1 MKRMFACLTI
11 LALMATPYLPI
22 ALTQQDTASTDPDLQ
37 SKPPTQHTVSYNL
50 NFGDENY
57 FSGLAREKEF
67 ATYGLIDRGDGKIRS
82 LTDPNV
88 VLLDLEEMYGFL
100 DTDEYTGSVNPSLWE
115 ESRLNFNYGLYK
127 VTDGVYQ
134 VRGYSI
140 ANVTFVETDN
150 GWFVMDV
157 STSTEC
163 AKAALDLV
171 EKNLGVRPIYAVSY
185 SHTHSDHYSGVK
197 MFVTE
202 EQVANGSVRVFA
214 PDGFMEKVASENI
227 YAGAAMG
234 RRAVYQFSAERPG
247 QQGAVDA
254 GLGKSTYGITS
265 TLIAPTDVIKVNQS
279 VVVDGLEVQFQLT
292 PGTEA
297 PAEMNTY
304 IPKYKTLFGAE
315 NVNGTLHN
323 VYTLRGAEI
332 RDALAWAKY
341 IDEAIVS
348 WPDMEYICSSHNWP
362 RYGNE
367 TCITYLENHRD
378 IYKFIHDRTLNLLN
392 KGYTLNEVGRMVKLP
407 PALEKEWTTH
417 GYYGTVSHN
426 ARAVAQRYLG
436 FYDSNPSNLNPL
448 MQEDAAKKYVEYM
461 GGAESIL
468 ALAKRDFDNG
478 EYAWVAEVLNR
489 VVFADPDNMSARA
502 LLADALE
509 QLGYQAESA
518 IWRNAYIQGAT
529 ELRHGTPPASDYQFT
544 SVDMVSAM
552 TLELII
558 DYLAV
563 MYDGIKSQEDDF
575 TFNVILTDSL
585 EQAHVIV
592 RHSVINYRVADAED
606 VLPEADI
613 TVSASKIDF
622 VKMVNT
628 KVISEEVNIEGDR
641 EQFTAF
647 IENTDIFTRD
657 FGIVLP

>member
-1 MKRMFACLTI
+1 MIACLAI
-11 LALMATPYLPI
+11 FALMATPYLPI
-22 ALTQQDTASTDPDLQ
+22 ALTQKTDVSAEPDLQ
-37 SKPPTQHTVSYNL
+37 PKLPTQHTVSYNL
-50 NFGDENY
+50 NFGDDNY
-57 FSGLAREKEF
+57 FSGLAKEQEF

-82 LTDPNV
+82 LIDPKV
-88 VLLDLEEMYGFL
+88 VLIDLEEMYGFL
-100 DTDEYTGSVNPSLWE
+100 NTDEYAGSVNPSLWE

-127 VTDGVYQ
+127 VTDGIYQ

-157 STSTEC
+157 SSSMEC
-163 AKAALDLV
+163 AKAAFDLV
-171 EKNLGVRPIYAVSY
+171 EKNLGVRPIYAISY
-185 SHTHSDHYSGVK
+185 SHTHTDHYSGAK
-197 MFVTE
+197 IFVTE
-202 EQVANGSVRVFA
+202 EQIADGSVRVFA

-227 YAGAAMG
+227 YVGAAMG

-247 QQGAVDA
+247 QYGAVDS
-254 GLGKSTYGITS
+254 GLGKSIYGQTS

-378 IYKFIHDRTLNLLN
+378 TYKFIHDRTLNLLN
-392 KGYTLNEVGRMVKLP
+392 KGYTLNEVGRMVVLP
-407 PALEKEWTTH
+407 SALEKEWTTH

-461 GGAESIL
+461 GGAEAIL
-468 ALAKRDFDNG
+468 RLAQADYDKG

-489 VVFADPDNMSARA
+489 VVFADPQNMEARA

-529 ELRHGTPPASDYQFT
+529 ELRHGTPLASDYQFI

-552 TLELII
+552 TLDLIL
-558 DYLAV
+558 DFLAIK
-563 MYDGIKSQEDDF
+563 YDGIKCQDDDF
-575 TFNVILTDSL
+575 TFNVKLTDSL
-585 EQAHVIV
+585 EQAHVMV
-592 RHSVINYRVADAED
+592 RNSVINYRLADAENA
-606 VLPEADI
+606 LPEADI
-613 TVSASKIDF
+613 TISAAKLGF
-622 VKMVNT
+622 VKMLNT
-628 KVISEEVNIEGDR
+628 KALTDETQIEGDS
-641 EQFTAF
+641 EQFVSF
-647 IENTDIFTRD
+647 LENTDTFTRD

>member
-1 MKRMFACLTI
+1 MIACLAI
-11 LALMATPYLPI
+11 FALMATPYLPI
-22 ALTQQDTASTDPDLQ
+22 ALTQKTDVSAEPDLQ
-37 SKPPTQHTVSYNL
+37 PKLPTQHTVSYNL
-50 NFGDENY
+50 NFGDDNY
-57 FSGLAREKEF
+57 FSGLAKEQEF

-82 LTDPNV
+82 MIDPKV
-88 VLLDLEEMYGFL
+88 VLIDLEEMYGFL
-100 DTDEYTGSVNPSLWE
+100 NTDEYAGSVNPSLWE

-127 VTDGVYQ
+127 VTDGIYQ

-157 STSTEC
+157 SSSMEC
-163 AKAALDLV
+163 AKAAFDLV
-171 EKNLGVRPIYAVSY
+171 EKNLGVRPIYAISY
-185 SHTHSDHYSGVK
+185 SHTHTDHYSGAK
-197 MFVTE
+197 IFVTE
-202 EQVANGSVRVFA
+202 EQIADGSVRVFA

-227 YAGAAMG
+227 YVGAAMG

-247 QQGAVDA
+247 QYGAVDS
-254 GLGKSTYGITS
+254 GLGKSIYGQTS

-378 IYKFIHDRTLNLLN
+378 TYKFIHDRTLNLLN
-392 KGYTLNEVGRMVKLP
+392 KGYTLNEVGRMVVLP
-407 PALEKEWTTH
+407 SALEKEWTTH

-461 GGAESIL
+461 GGAEAIL
-468 ALAKRDFDNG
+468 RLAQADYDKG

-489 VVFADPDNMSARA
+489 VVFADPQNMEARA

-529 ELRHGTPPASDYQFT
+529 ELRHGTPLASDYQFI

-552 TLELII
+552 TLDLIL
-558 DYLAV
+558 DFLAIK
-563 MYDGIKSQEDDF
+563 YDGIKCQDDDF
-575 TFNVILTDSL
+575 TFNVKLTDSL
-585 EQAHVIV
+585 EQAHVMV
-592 RHSVINYRVADAED
+592 RNSVINYRLADAENA
-606 VLPEADI
+606 LPEADI
-613 TVSASKIDF
+613 TISAAKLGF
-622 VKMVNT
+622 VKMLNT
-628 KVISEEVNIEGDR
+628 KALTDETQIEGDS
-641 EQFTAF
+641 EQFVSF
-647 IENTDIFTRD
+647 LENTDTFTRD

>member
-1 MKRMFACLTI
+1 MKRMIACLAI
-11 LALMATPYLPI
+11 FALMATPYLPI
-22 ALTQQDTASTDPDLQ
+22 ALTQKTDVSAEPDLQ
-37 SKPPTQHTVSYNL
+37 PKLPTQHTVSYNL
-50 NFGDENY
+50 NFGDDNY
-57 FSGLAREKEF
+57 FSGLAKEQEF

-82 LTDPNV
+82 MIDPKV
-88 VLLDLEEMYGFL
+88 VLIDLEEMYGFL
-100 DTDEYTGSVNPSLWE
+100 NTDEYAGSVNPSLWE

-127 VTDGVYQ
+127 VTDGIYQ

-157 STSTEC
+157 SSSMEC
-163 AKAALDLV
+163 AKAAFDLV
-171 EKNLGVRPIYAVSY
+171 EKNLGVRPIYAISY
-185 SHTHSDHYSGVK
+185 SHTHTDHYSGAK
-197 MFVTE
+197 IFVTE
-202 EQVANGSVRVFA
+202 EQIADGSVRVFA

-227 YAGAAMG
+227 YVGAAMG

-247 QQGAVDA
+247 QYGAVDS
-254 GLGKSTYGITS
+254 GLGKSIYGQTS

-378 IYKFIHDRTLNLLN
+378 TYKFIHDRTLNLLN
-392 KGYTLNEVGRMVKLP
+392 KGYTLNEVGRMVVLP
-407 PALEKEWTTH
+407 SALEKEWTTH

-461 GGAESIL
+461 GGAEAIL
-468 ALAKRDFDNG
+468 RLAQADYDKG

-489 VVFADPDNMSARA
+489 VIFADPQNMEARA

-529 ELRHGTPPASDYQFT
+529 ELRHGTPLASDYQFI
-544 SVDMVSAM
+544 SVDIVSAM
-552 TLELII
+552 TLDLIL
-558 DYLAV
+558 DFLAIK
-563 MYDGIKSQEDDF
+563 YDGIKCQDDDF
-575 TFNVILTDSL
+575 TFNVKLTDSL
-585 EQAHVIV
+585 EQAHVMV
-592 RHSVINYRVADAED
+592 RNSVINYRLADAENA
-606 VLPEADI
+606 LPEADI
-613 TVSASKIDF
+613 TISAAKLGF
-622 VKMVNT
+622 VKMLNT
-628 KVISEEVNIEGDR
+628 NALTDETQIEGDS
-641 EQFTAF
+641 EQFVSF
-647 IENTDIFTRD
+647 LENTDTFTRD

>member
-1 MKRMFACLTI
+1 MKRMIACLAI
-11 LALMATPYLPI
+11 FALMATPYLPI
-22 ALTQQDTASTDPDLQ
+22 ALTQKTDVSAEPDLQ
-37 SKPPTQHTVSYNL
+37 PKLPTQHTVSYNL
-50 NFGDENY
+50 NFGDDNY
-57 FSGLAREKEF
+57 FSGLAKEQEF

-82 LTDPNV
+82 MIDPKV
-88 VLLDLEEMYGFL
+88 VLIDLEEMYGFL
-100 DTDEYTGSVNPSLWE
+100 NTDEYAGSVNPSLWE

-127 VTDGVYQ
+127 VTDGIYQ

-157 STSTEC
+157 SSSMEC
-163 AKAALDLV
+163 AKAAFDLV
-171 EKNLGVRPIYAVSY
+171 EKNLGVRPIYAISY
-185 SHTHSDHYSGVK
+185 SHTHTDHYSGAK
-197 MFVTE
+197 IFVTE
-202 EQVANGSVRVFA
+202 EQIADGSVRVFA

-227 YAGAAMG
+227 YVGAAMG

-247 QQGAVDA
+247 QYGAVDS
-254 GLGKSTYGITS
+254 GLGKSIYGQTS

-378 IYKFIHDRTLNLLN
+378 TYKFIHDRTLNLLN
-392 KGYTLNEVGRMVKLP
+392 KGYTLNEVGRMVVLP
-407 PALEKEWTTH
+407 SALEKEWTTH

-461 GGAESIL
+461 GGAEAIL
-468 ALAKRDFDNG
+468 RLAQADYDKG

-489 VVFADPDNMSARA
+489 VIFADPQNMEARA

-529 ELRHGTPPASDYQFT
+529 ELRHGTPLASDYQFI

-552 TLELII
+552 TLDLIL
-558 DYLAV
+558 DFLAIK
-563 MYDGIKSQEDDF
+563 YDGIKCQDDDF
-575 TFNVILTDSL
+575 TFNVKLTDSL
-585 EQAHVIV
+585 EQAHVMV
-592 RHSVINYRVADAED
+592 RNSVINYRLADAENA
-606 VLPEADI
+606 LPEADI
-613 TVSASKIDF
+613 TISAAKLGF
-622 VKMVNT
+622 VKMLNT
-628 KVISEEVNIEGDR
+628 KALTDETQIEGDS
-641 EQFTAF
+641 EQFVSF
-647 IENTDIFTRD
+647 LENTDTFTRD

>member
-1 MKRMFACLTI
+1 MIACLAI
-11 LALMATPYLPI
+11 FALMATPYLPI
-22 ALTQQDTASTDPDLQ
+22 ALTQKTDVSAEPDLQ
-37 SKPPTQHTVSYNL
+37 PKLPTQHTVSYNL
-50 NFGDENY
+50 NFGDDNY
-57 FSGLAREKEF
+57 FSGLAKEQEF

-82 LTDPNV
+82 LIDPKV
-88 VLLDLEEMYGFL
+88 VLIDLEEMYGFL
-100 DTDEYTGSVNPSLWE
+100 NTDEYAGSVNPSLWE

-127 VTDGVYQ
+127 VTDGIYQ

-157 STSTEC
+157 SSSMEC
-163 AKAALDLV
+163 AKAAFDLV
-171 EKNLGVRPIYAVSY
+171 EKNLGVRPIYAISY
-185 SHTHSDHYSGVK
+185 SHTHTDHYSGAK
-197 MFVTE
+197 IFVTE
-202 EQVANGSVRVFA
+202 EQIADGSVRVFA

-227 YAGAAMG
+227 YVGAAMG

-247 QQGAVDA
+247 QYGAVDS
-254 GLGKSTYGITS
+254 GLGKSIYGQTS

-378 IYKFIHDRTLNLLN
+378 TYKFIHDRTLNLLN
-392 KGYTLNEVGRMVKLP
+392 KGYTLNEVGRMVVLP
-407 PALEKEWTTH
+407 SALEKEWTTH

-461 GGAESIL
+461 GGAEVIL
-468 ALAKRDFDNG
+468 RLAQADYDKG

-489 VVFADPDNMSARA
+489 VVFADPQNMEARA

-529 ELRHGTPPASDYQFT
+529 ELRHGTPLASDYQFI

-552 TLELII
+552 TLDLIL
-558 DYLAV
+558 DFLAIK
-563 MYDGIKSQEDDF
+563 YDGIKCQDDDF
-575 TFNVILTDSL
+575 TFNVKLTDSL
-585 EQAHVIV
+585 EQAHVMV
-592 RHSVINYRVADAED
+592 RNSVINYRLADAENA
-606 VLPEADI
+606 LPEADI
-613 TVSASKIDF
+613 TISAAKLGF
-622 VKMVNT
+622 VKMLNT
-628 KVISEEVNIEGDR
+628 KALTDKTQIEGDS
-641 EQFTAF
+641 EQFVSF
-647 IENTDIFTRD
+647 LENTDTFTRD

>member
-1 MKRMFACLTI
+1 MKRMLACLTI

-171 EKNLGVRPIYAVSY
+171 EKNLGVRPIYAISY

-341 IDEAIVS
+341 IDEAIVN

-478 EYAWVAEVLNR
+478 EYAR
-489 VVFADPDNMSARA
+489 
-502 LLADALE
+502 LLR
-509 QLGYQAESA
+509 S
-518 IWRNAYIQGAT
+518 
-529 ELRHGTPPASDYQFT
+529 
-544 SVDMVSAM
+544 
-552 TLELII
+552 
-558 DYLAV
+558 
-563 MYDGIKSQEDDF
+563 
-575 TFNVILTDSL
+575 
-585 EQAHVIV
+585 
-592 RHSVINYRVADAED
+592 
-606 VLPEADI
+606 
-613 TVSASKIDF
+613 
-622 VKMVNT
+622 
-628 KVISEEVNIEGDR
+628 
-641 EQFTAF
+641 
-647 IENTDIFTRD
+647 
-657 FGIVLP
+657 